1 MSRARASTSTAAA
14 RRRWPRLASS
24 APNSAALDHAPPRS
38 RNPLSKDRA
47 PSDRQID
54 GLHPPAARRRRPRR
68 KDNSLARCFARS
80 NSPLHRFSRKRRTR
94 APATPLHAKEVDCRP
109 ALRVNFRPALTRSA
123 SGSNKAMHSFTRQS
137 YARLLLAL
145 ICNRRGRSRDSVRHA
160 GSSRTMAGKHS
171 PTADPIARNL
181 GQTERRELF
190 AVLSRRR
197 IAPRGGD
204 GRWTTVRRSPAA
216 NAAVVRS
223 RSPIRRSGLEQAA
236 GCLHPVQATAE
247 RSRTRSPGWAIATT
261 GRLASRP

>member
-24 APNSAALDHAPPRS
+24 ASSSVALDHAPPRS

-137 YARLLLAL
+137 YARLLLAS
-145 ICNRRGRSRDSVRHA
+145 ICNQRGRSRDSVRHA

-181 GQTERRELF
+181 GQTERREFF
-190 AVLSRRR
+190 AVPSLGGSLPGRRR
-197 IAPRGGD
+197 ALDDGPPVPSRECGGGPKQEPDQAGRPR
-204 GRWTTVRRSPAA
+204 
-216 NAAVVRS
+216 
-223 RSPIRRSGLEQAA
+223 
-236 GCLHPVQATAE
+236 
-247 RSRTRSPGWAIATT
+247 
-261 GRLASRP
+261 ASRWVFAPGASHG